1 MGSNSPLLCSGL
13 NICHSGR
20 TEVSKTSLHAV
31 KQCVF
36 LVLLPFSWDETSM
49 WLDWNT
55 LISTKLPVLKK
66 YDNIRDLGI
75 IATLVIKLLLS
86 HALLA
91 RAAEVWRDK
100 SCLRTPAVGGG
111 LFFFYPEQARK
122 EKKTELSKPEI
133 SAAGQI
139 IAESL
144 ILINKRWYVKAMF
157 CCRAVKSYSIPRVSQ
172 ALWGFTVPSR
182 WADEA
187 AEWPASTDPL
197 VRPWCSAGR
206 RPSGRKRCSWQTSLS
221 SAQSGSVKKS
231 IGQLEQTS
239 LLRSRQTHA
248 RGKVNLTVHKFVDW
262 IRQSWITISHKVSPE
277 STWFSWHVS
286 VWVSFSWQTA
296 ANISSG
302 LMIDCC
308 KHRLSWI
315 GLNPGNQRTLASPK
329 QAEWVQQLHT
339 HTHTHFMIITA
350 NHKNCCSPPL
360 PELFTSLSSAQMHK

>member
-111 LFFFYPEQARK
+111 LFF
-122 EKKTELSKPEI
+122 LSG
-133 SAAGQI
+133 AGQKGEKNG
-139 IAESL
+139 AF
-144 ILINKRWYVKAMF
+144 KA
-157 CCRAVKSYSIPRVSQ
+157 RN
-172 ALWGFTVPSR
+172 
-182 WADEA
+182 
-187 AEWPASTDPL
+187 
-197 VRPWCSAGR
+197 
-206 RPSGRKRCSWQTSLS
+206 LS
-221 SAQSGSVKKS
+221 SWPNNCWVINTDQQTLICKSHVLLQGSEV
-231 IGQLEQTS
+231 I
-239 LLRSRQTHA
+239 
-248 RGKVNLTVHKFVDW
+248 
-262 IRQSWITISHKVSPE
+262 
-277 STWFSWHVS
+277 
-286 VWVSFSWQTA
+286 
-296 ANISSG
+296 
-302 LMIDCC
+302 
-308 KHRLSWI
+308 
-315 GLNPGNQRTLASPK
+315 
-329 QAEWVQQLHT
+329 LHT
-339 HTHTHFMIITA
+339 
-350 NHKNCCSPPL
+350 
-360 PELFTSLSSAQMHK
+360 EG